1 MFRGAVRGD
10 LPQILKIYAHAR
22 AVMKA
27 SGNPTQWGD
36 DFPPQELLEEDIDSN
51 RLFLYVVNGQIEA
64 VFAFILGADP
74 TYAAIEDGQWLDDTL
89 PYGTVHRLASAGKHK
104 GVGNGRAGLEHGAL
118 PEPACRHPRRQQDH
132 AASAGKE
139 RLYPLRRHPCGRRLA
154 PLCLPEACPHPA
166 AGLKQ
171 NTPPKS
177 PGLRMQSLP
186 CRTAHAGFF
195 VCPRSLR
202 PAPLDGDG
210 ENKAANGQTCPCY
223 KYRSTEKPHGHRPE
237 CKFVNE
243 KCLKT
248 LSFLCRMCYNNTR
261 PCVRDRKLCAI
272 GVQ

>member
-1 MFRGAVRGD
+1 MA
-10 LPQILKIYAHAR
+10 
-22 AVMKA
+22 A

-36 DFPPQELLEEDIDSN
+36 NFPPQELLEEDIDSN
-51 RLFLYVVNGQIEA
+51 RLFLYLVNGELEA
-64 VFAFILGADP
+64 VFAFILGPDP

-89 PYGTVHRLASAGKHK
+89 PYGTVHRLASAGKAQ
-104 GVGNGRAGLEHGAL
+104 GRGIGCDHLVSGAL
-118 PEPACRHPRRQQDH
+118 REPACRHPRRQQDH
-132 AASAGKE
+132 AAPAGKNGFT
-139 RLYPLRRHPCGRRLA
+139 RCGVIHVADGTPRFAYQSLS
-154 PLCLPEACPHPA
+154 HPA

-186 CRTAHAGFF
+186 CRTAHAGFLF
-195 VCPRSLR
+195 APARSALR
-202 PAPLDGDG
+202 
-210 ENKAANGQTCPCY
+210 
-223 KYRSTEKPHGHRPE
+223 RSTVTERTKPRTVKSVLATNTDQRPPPHGRRPE